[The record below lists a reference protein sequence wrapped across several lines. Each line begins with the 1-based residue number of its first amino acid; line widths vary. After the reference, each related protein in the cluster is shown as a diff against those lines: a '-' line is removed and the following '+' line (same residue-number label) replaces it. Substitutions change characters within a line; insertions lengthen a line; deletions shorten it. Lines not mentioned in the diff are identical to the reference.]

1 VLKTIVVPLDGS
13 ELSESVLP
21 VARDLAHRLGA
32 GVALLTTGWGSTA
45 DELQAYLSGR
55 AEVLGEIPVA
65 IDVVAD
71 RFPAPAIVEAVD
83 VAPDGG
89 VVMATHGRSGFG
101 KALLGSVAEDVL
113 KDAHR
118 PVLLLGPKAEPR
130 PGLGDGELV
139 MCFDGSHT
147 SISIVPTAIE
157 WAAALGLTIVV
168 ITVAHGDGTVLGST
182 ERIGLDQE
190 VEGIIGRVRSAGIE
204 VRHERLEGN
213 DAAKAVVGYAS
224 APNVALIALATH
236 GRTGMARTALGSVA
250 MKIVHT
256 AVCPVLVVRPAD

>member
-1 VLKTIVVPLDGS
+1 MLKTIVVPLDGS

-21 VARDLAHRLGA
+21 VVRDLAHRLGA
-32 GVALLTTGWGSTA
+32 GVTLLTTGWGSTA
-45 DELQAYLSGR
+45 DELQAYLDGR
-55 AEVLGEIPVA
+55 AALLGEGPVA
-65 IDVVAD
+65 TDVVAD
-71 RFPAPAIVEAVD
+71 RFPAPAIVEAVEA
-83 VAPDGG
+83 APEGG
-89 VVMATHGRSGFG
+89 VVMATHGRSGLG

-130 PGLGDGELV
+130 PDLGDGELV
-139 MCFDGSHT
+139 MCFDGSNT

-157 WAAALGLTIVV
+157 WAAALGLTVV
-168 ITVAHGDGTVLGST
+168 VVTVAHGDGTILGST
-182 ERIGLDQE
+182 ERVGVDAE
-190 VEGIIGRVRSAGIE
+190 VEGILGRIRGAGVE
-204 VRHERLEGN
+204 ARHERLQGT
-213 DAAKAVVGYAS
+213 DAAKAIVEYGSGV
-224 APNVALIALATH
+224 PVALIALATH